1 MYVQA
6 GKIYSKRL
14 KNNTSD
20 NSQDFALAVEYFSKA
35 INIQE
40 KLGADTELIV
50 ILENLA
56 SLYKSQGK
64 YSEAQSIYNRISE
77 LTKRAT
83 DDKRM

>member
-1 MYVQA
+1 MPTPQENF
-6 GKIYSKRL
+6 K
-14 KNNTSD
+14 
-20 NSQDFALAVEYFSKA
+20 YFIFGYDVHPTKA

-40 KLGADTELIV
+40 KLGADTELII

-64 YSEAQSIYNRISE
+64 YSEAESIHTRISE
-77 LTKRAT
+77 LTKQAT